1 MTIKKSS
8 GHQWA
13 WDTVVQPRSDSFRNR
28 DTDGKDASARGQR
41 TRTEGA
47 ADLCPEVQALWTW
60 TFSRTEVEE
69 DPSCVTE
76 RKSCISCFLSSC
88 CAHASAHW
96 MVSVSVRTNRGFF
109 PCSPSWIAA
118 WSLDTFLHTWVTT
131 SVLTKH
137 QGAWVSIQE
146 KRNGLRAH

>member
-1 MTIKKSS
+1 MTTKKSS

-13 WDTVVQPRSDSFRNR
+13 RDTVVQPRSDGFRNR

-47 ADLCPEVQALWTW
+47 AGLCPEVQALWTW

-76 RKSCISCFLSSC
+76 RKSCISCFLC
-88 CAHASAHW
+88 LRAVLTHQPIGWCLCL
-96 MVSVSVRTNRGFF
+96 SVLTVFC